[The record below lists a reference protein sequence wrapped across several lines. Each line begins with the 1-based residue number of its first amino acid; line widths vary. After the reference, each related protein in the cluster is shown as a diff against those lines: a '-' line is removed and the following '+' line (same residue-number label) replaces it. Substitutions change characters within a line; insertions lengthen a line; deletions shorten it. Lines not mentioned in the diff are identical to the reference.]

1 MAVSHLQKVKRGY
14 WSHARHAL
22 GLSFIFLR
30 VGMAGVVHAFVP
42 EMYTNN
48 MSLSVDKIKHLI
60 WQDQQRARRIFA
72 TAKKEEKIWA
82 EKRNSQSNKRF
93 S

>member
-1 MAVSHLQKVKRGY
+1 MALSHLKKVKRGY

-22 GLSFIFLR
+22 SLSFIFLR

-60 WQDQQRARRIFA
+60 WQDGQRARR
-72 TAKKEEKIWA
+72 KK
-82 EKRNSQSNKRF
+82 
-93 S
+93 